1 MALSDIATAIDCV
14 ELYVDGDRLFDPK
27 NTLNSI
33 QIILTTIHTHMQ
45 RVSNEAL
52 HYQDL
57 LNMANR
63 QVNNLMNDMLPVDYY
78 NKVMQA
84 INYGHSLGVVGFN
97 NGIKTNILAGKMAGR
112 FTLPNLFKNSAE
124 NTVNTPVLFIA

>member
-1 MALSDIATAIDCV
+1 SPMALSDIATAIDCV

-45 RVSNEAL
+45 RV
-52 HYQDL
+52 
-57 LNMANR
+57 
-63 QVNNLMNDMLPVDYY
+63 
-78 NKVMQA
+78 MQA

-97 NGIKTNILAGKMAGR
+97 NGIKTNILA
-112 FTLPNLFKNSAE
+112 AE
-124 NTVNTPVLFIA
+124 